1 MSRETEK
8 NWQKMFWN
16 VFLGPLN
23 ISKHFQLFQIL
34 KDAGAEG
41 AGGQTSEYSVADLL
55 TPVLVS
61 VPGEHRTGL
70 QH

>member
-1 MSRETEK
+1 MKQKKLAENVLKCVSGAFEHFET
-8 NWQKMFWN
+8 
-16 VFLGPLN
+16 
-23 ISKHFQLFQIL
+23 FQLFQIL